1 MNNLFF
7 ELIRISIHTEE
18 QLCSIPSAKEWFEL
32 FALAKKHTIIGI
44 CFNGVQYLNTKH
56 PEQTTNLPVQL
67 RMQWL
72 GVAVSIQKKN
82 ELLNKRCTE
91 LQDLLMNKGFK
102 TSILKGQGV
111 ATLYRAVENAGLCS
125 LRQSGDIDIYVEGGI
140 EQSLQYCKGKF
151 GDIEYDYVNAHAPF
165 FNDAEVE
172 LHWRPFVFT
181 NLDTV
186 SKSVSELR

>member
-1 MNNLFF
+1 M
-7 ELIRISIHTEE
+7 
-18 QLCSIPSAKEWFEL
+18 
-32 FALAKKHTIIGI
+32 
-44 CFNGVQYLNTKH
+44 NTKH

-91 LQDLLMNKGFK
+91 LQNLLINEGFK

-111 ATLYRAVENAGLCS
+111 ATLYSAVNNADLCS

-140 EQSLQYCKGKF
+140 EKDL
-151 GDIEYDYVNAHAPF
+151 V
-165 FNDAEVE
+165 
-172 LHWRPFVFT
+172 RR
-181 NLDTV
+181 NLP
-186 SKSVSELR
+186 E